1 MIGVIFKLFFFLKP
15 FTFANTLFCDFRWAF
30 FVSNSSLLGLYAFKS
45 CTVSTQG
52 FGAAADVDEVTAVF
66 FFPEDEEDPDFLDFS
81 GVFLE
86 RERVGRAADI
96 WKFGA
101 VSVALGGFNLV
112 CSLGKQHY
120 TLYGAT
126 FKLFSLDGRLG

>member
-1 MIGVIFKLFFFLKP
+1 M
-15 FTFANTLFCDFRWAF
+15 
-30 FVSNSSLLGLYAFKS
+30 
-45 CTVSTQG
+45 STQG